1 MNNNNLIL
9 VFNCGSSSIKFAII
23 NPETGDQPITGLVEK
38 INAEGTHI
46 LFNQNDSTL
55 ETPLPG
61 ADYKAAML
69 EVIKQLNES
78 GDSMTHLAGVGHR
91 VVHGGEAFTQS
102 TLIND
107 TVLAEIKSCIDLAPL
122 HNPANALGIDIA
134 RELFPTIPHV
144 AVFDTAFHQTLP
156 EHAYLYAVPFEL
168 YEQHRVRRYGFHGT
182 SHQFVTRTS
191 AENLGKS
198 LGSLKLISAHLGN
211 GCSVAAVLN
220 GKSVDTSM
228 GLTPLEGLVMG
239 TRSGDVDPALIE
251 YLTQHA
257 GMTVNEVTNLLNKE
271 SGLLGLSG
279 ISMDMRALTT
289 AADKGNKRAIL
300 AIEIASY
307 RLAKYIASYFVP
319 LGGCDALIFTG
330 GIGEHAKNIREKTLH
345 WLKPLG
351 FSVDTP
357 ANAIDGENT
366 LGIIT
371 APDSI
376 IAMVTP
382 TNEEWLIAQDT
393 WKISHEGK

>member
-1 MNNNNLIL
+1 MNNKNLIL

-23 NPETGDQPITGLVEK
+23 NPETGDQDITGLVEN
-38 INAEGTHI
+38 INAEGTRI
-46 LFNQNDSTL
+46 LFSHNDHTL

-61 ADYKAAML
+61 ADYKSAMH

-78 GDSMTHLAGVGHR
+78 GDSMQHIAGVGHR
-91 VVHGGEAFTQS
+91 VVHGGESFTQS
-102 TLIND
+102 TLID
-107 TVLAEIKSCIDLAPL
+107 ESVLGEIKSCIDLAPL
-122 HNPANALGIDIA
+122 HNPANAMGIDIA
-134 RELFPTIPHV
+134 RELFPTLPHV

-182 SHQFVTRTS
+182 SHQFVTRAS
-191 AENLGKS
+191 AENLGKP
-198 LGSLKLISAHLGN
+198 LDSLKLISAHLGN

-257 GMTVNEVTNLLNKE
+257 NMTTSDVTTLLNKQ

-279 ISMDMRALTT
+279 ISMDMRAITK
-289 AADKGNKRAIL
+289 AADEGNKRAML
-300 AIEIASY
+300 AIEIAAY

-319 LGGCDALIFTG
+319 LRGCDALIFTG
-330 GIGEHAKNIREKTLH
+330 GIGEHAQNIREKTLH
-345 WLKPLG
+345 WLKPFG
-351 FSVDTP
+351 FSIDTP
-357 ANAIDGENT
+357 ANAIDGKNT

-371 APDSI
+371 APGSV

-393 WKISHEGK
+393 WQIGQKGI